1 MCATSMPPTRTT
13 RFKLMRCITNA
24 LPENVTAEAL
34 VQAGARSVEAYQ
46 RATGLADQLR
56 RYDALVVS
64 TGEVQG
70 VLPKQY
76 QRTLRILVPSPGQL
90 AKLDGA
96 EVQHRSNPV
105 VGRLGALFYTAAKLG
120 VDFELKSMR
129 QAITLRN
136 QLEHPQVP
144 ALLR

>member
-76 QRTLRILVPSPGQL
+76 ERTLRILVPSPGQL
-90 AKLDGA
+90 ANECGHLTWPHFGR
-96 EVQHRSNPV
+96 RSS
-105 VGRLGALFYTAAKLG
+105 RILA
-120 VDFELKSMR
+120 
-129 QAITLRN
+129 
-136 QLEHPQVP
+136 P
-144 ALLR
+144 AGW